1 MQSSSPQS
9 PHPHETLAAESRSPS
24 RLRRDGSTPTPM
36 IVDQMPMPQKRRRR
50 RRRPLEGVSRRRLGD
65 GGASLSGSLVDPD
78 SDSSSRVD
86 GGSPPP
92 GLPDDEPAMSGS
104 VVDSDGGSPPPDEPA
119 TEPRYHEIVASRLA
133 QLELP
138 VGSEWELAGLSNIP
152 SREILEAL
160 TRKSFHDDESRAAL
174 VQYQIQ
180 CFLNEETQEGR
191 DRDSQDSAVVVV
203 AEPAN
208 DAITKQQHKSDCE
221 KLGARMTEI
230 ETYTELDQEETNKFH
245 LKYALYRIKACL
257 LLKGVPVDKID
268 DAALERKYPPELIV
282 KNDYF
287 FHYVQDGFFGWYFD
301 SELCYKKSL
310 SDYQRLVIFND
321 GGLEYTR
328 WSRYR
333 AFYSTPDADRD
344 YLQYWETIV
353 KEIKWLEQYLLT
365 NESSIEWARIHSKA
379 TFQACRIAAGFQN
392 MTLELAA
399 AGLHEYIWNARMDL
413 MFEKDRDGVFY
424 QIWKRVND
432 NHQLSFRD
440 ALEQVYGEN
449 LYSAHDRSMKYEL
462 NYGDSNMERVFARCT
477 KGISDSVPE
486 YKARELIAQEIR
498 WTSLC
503 SGTYEQYARKK
514 LKIAELIGLIPKDK
528 IGAA

>member
-1 MQSSSPQS
+1 MQASSPQS

-50 RRRPLEGVSRRRLGD
+50 RRRPLEEGVSRRRLGD
-65 GGASLSGSLVDPD
+65 GGASLSGSLVYSD
-78 SDSSSRVD
+78 SDSSSRV
-86 GGSPPP
+86 
-92 GLPDDEPAMSGS
+92 
-104 VVDSDGGSPPPDEPA
+104 DGGSPPPDEPA

-133 QLELP
+133 QLQLP
-138 VGSEWELAGLSNIP
+138 VGSEWDLAGFSNIP

-180 CFLNEETQEGR
+180 CFFNEAQEGR
-191 DRDSQDSAVVVV
+191 DRDSQGKSDSAVVVV

-221 KLGARMTEI
+221 KLAARMTEI

-321 GGLEYTR
+321 GGVEYTS

-353 KEIKWLEQYLLT
+353 KEIKWVEQYLLI

-399 AGLHEYIWNARMDL
+399 VGLHEYIWDARINL
-413 MFEKDRDGVFY
+413 MFVKDRDGVFY

-462 NYGDSNMERVFARCT
+462 NYGGSNMEHVFDRCT

-486 YKARELIAQEIR
+486 CKARELIAQEIR
-498 WTSLC
+498 WTSLS
-503 SGTYEQYARKK
+503 SGTYAQYARKK
-514 LKIAELIGLIPKDK
+514 LKIAELIGLIPRTR
-528 IGAA
+528 